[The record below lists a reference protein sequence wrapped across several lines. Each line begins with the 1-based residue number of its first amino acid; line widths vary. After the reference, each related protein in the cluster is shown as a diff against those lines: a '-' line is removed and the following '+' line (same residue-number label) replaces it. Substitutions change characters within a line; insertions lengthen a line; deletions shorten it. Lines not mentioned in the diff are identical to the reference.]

1 VGLPLERGANPSER
15 SGRIRGIYPW
25 GFDWP
30 PPENVDNFANMNASR
45 RANLENVIP
54 GYEDHFPQLAP
65 VGAFAPNERGI
76 IGLAGNAS
84 EWVDTDFEATKNA
97 DVKTKSNLGTVRGGN
112 WRSANPDELLS
123 SARTP
128 VPPDTK
134 RPTIGFR
141 IVLERRK

>member
-1 VGLPLERGANPSER
+1 
-15 SGRIRGIYPW
+15 
-25 GFDWP
+25 
-30 PPENVDNFANMNASR
+30 
-45 RANLENVIP
+45 
-54 GYEDHFPQLAP
+54 